1 MTKQKTD
8 NWPSIFVRIYLRNY
22 APLFLQLYQRNC
34 MIPISL
40 LFCLLVLSLF
50 LLFSCEYLKK
60 NFGKFFTFF
69 LGGVAQVKYIYIK
82 NYTTMRKQTNKTIR
96 LTESDLNRVVKR
108 VINEQYS
115 NTDGMGYERAIFL
128 YEQGVDYLESAMEI
142 FEMSGEV
149 PEELDN
155 LFGGQGNENLSN
167 LQREVKRLVRGM

>member
-1 MTKQKTD
+1 
-8 NWPSIFVRIYLRNY
+8 
-22 APLFLQLYQRNC
+22 
-34 MIPISL
+34 
-40 LFCLLVLSLF
+40 
-50 LLFSCEYLKK
+50 
-60 NFGKFFTFF
+60 
-69 LGGVAQVKYIYIK
+69 
-82 NYTTMRKQTNKTIR
+82 MRKQTNKTIR